1 MTEAGKADFSRMRF
15 DRDRMQVMSLSRVD
29 KVFSFPLTKG
39 PINFSVLGSDGSAS
53 SRWAVDTSGKG
64 DAYIYCRD
72 LPGSSH
78 PPPKV
83 SLHASG
89 RNHIAITPETQEFL
103 DAESRFSNV
112 WERPAIEDEAI
123 ASFSLLFP
131 PFACDDAKKPKI
143 TKDELLIMGHPEML
157 VVVGFFIINS
167 PIELR
172 CNMPHF
178 VLGKLSLPPVRAL
191 HVVAWKEPMADDLP
205 DRIRRCFPT
214 VASASAQLGLAA
226 GSYTLCLHG
235 YRRPNSAYMM
245 PVPVRY
251 TPLPKNERAAGEQA
265 ATALG

>member
-39 PINFSVLGSDGSAS
+39 PINFSVFGSDGSES
-53 SRWAVDTSGKG
+53 SRWAVNTSGKG

-72 LPGSSH
+72 LPGSVH

-89 RNHIAITPETQEFL
+89 RHHISITPETQGFL
-103 DAESRFSNV
+103 DADSRFSNV
-112 WERPAIEDEAI
+112 WERPEIEHEAI

-131 PFACDDAKKPKI
+131 PFASDDAKKPPV
-143 TKDELLIMGHPEML
+143 TKDELLVMGHPEMI
-157 VVVGFFIINS
+157 VVVGFFIVDAAA
-167 PIELR
+167 ELR

-178 VLGKLSLPPVRAL
+178 VLGKLPLPPLQAL
-191 HVVAWKEPMADDLP
+191 HVLAWKEAMAHDLP
-205 DRIRRCFPT
+205 DRIRAYSPMA
-214 VASASAQLGLAA
+214 ASASAQLGLAE

-251 TPLPKNERAAGEQA
+251 TPPPKNEGVADGHA